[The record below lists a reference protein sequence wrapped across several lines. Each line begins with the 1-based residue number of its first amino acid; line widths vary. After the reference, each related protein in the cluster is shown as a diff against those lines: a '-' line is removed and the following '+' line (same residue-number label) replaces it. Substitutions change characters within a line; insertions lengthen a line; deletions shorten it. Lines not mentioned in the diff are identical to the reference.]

1 MFIPF
6 SFSSGCAR
14 KSEKISESDFTVKFT
29 TYRTDSKLHVILMP
43 PTGGMNF
50 IDRSYA
56 RQFCHDGMS
65 VYILE
70 SWTGDDEYVI
80 DYSIHNRLYARAQR
94 AIQLVLD
101 SIPNDEVVGILGT
114 SVGGL
119 FAAQA
124 IGSKPRLQTGFSIVG
139 GAHIAEI
146 IVKSTQGAMQ
156 KAKEVRKEAFGIKS
170 DEEYL
175 RELDPHI
182 RIDPYYMDGHKGKT
196 LGVVYSPIDAVVPAK
211 NQKLLTDIWKPEKVI
226 TIDHNHMWTII
237 ATWLLHQ
244 KEISD
249 FFKSSLG
256 SKL

>member
-1 MFIPF
+1 MLIPF
-6 SFSSGCAR
+6 SFGSNCVR
-14 KSEKISESDFTVKFT
+14 NSEKISNPDFTVKFT
-29 TYRTDSKLHVILMP
+29 TYRSDSKLHVIVMP

-65 VYILE
+65 TYILE

-101 SIPNDEVVGILGT
+101 SIPEGEPVGILGT
-114 SVGGL
+114 SVGAL
-119 FAAQA
+119 FASQA
-124 IGSKPRLQTGFSIVG
+124 IGSKPRLRTGFSIVG

-146 IVKSTQGAMQ
+146 IVTSTQGAME
-156 KAKEVRKEAFGIKS
+156 KAKAVRKEAFGIKN

-175 RELDPHI
+175 KELDPHI
-182 RIDPYYMDGHKGKT
+182 KIDPYYMDGHKGKT
-196 LGVVYSPIDAVVPAK
+196 LGLVYSPLDSVVPAK
-211 NQKLLTDIWKPEKVI
+211 NQKLLMDIWNPEKVI
-226 TIDHNHMWTII
+226 TIEHNHMWSII

-244 KEISD
+244 KEISK
-249 FFKSSLG
+249 FFKESLV